1 MDEKIVKTILIEV
14 IGDVSMI
21 EYHQIE
27 EMLLREYLKKMK
39 PDTQGQS
46 DPLFYSKIDSITSDL
61 RREYSKVLYEI
72 SKENS
77 LTIVN
82 YSCNENRNKLV

>member
-27 EMLLREYLKKMK
+27 EMLLREYLKKK
-39 PDTQGQS
+39 
-46 DPLFYSKIDSITSDL
+46 
-61 RREYSKVLYEI
+61 
-72 SKENS
+72 
-77 LTIVN
+77 
-82 YSCNENRNKLV
+82 